1 MILFMKN
8 HDPHLLSCIIMVSHG
23 FSAHWILIFN
33 KPPLKKKK
41 TLNPLPNG
49 APPQPLAP
57 SVWRFAR
64 PCWCRPSWPW
74 TLSHLTLKHRWSN
87 RSETWWNTHE
97 ILMKYW
103 WFFSYET
110 WLQNWGFIC
119 GRPGSRIVQWH
130 GDSSL
135 SLWQLRWPKG
145 RMCRSWPP
153 HSTNSNGVVPQI
165 EIWKGNALLSNAS
178 TLQKFGPGV
187 LIPPSSPTS
196 ETVGEKTPR
205 STVDYPNISCEI
217 SHCRARCAL
226 GCNHCSARCLS
237 ISWSVM
243 NVEA

>member
-1 MILFMKN
+1 MSSKPPTSNPLQYHVLWLGIMILFMKN
-8 HDPHLLSCIIMVSHG
+8 HDPHPLSCIIMVSHG

-33 KPPLKKKK
+33 K
-41 TLNPLPNG
+41 LPNG

-97 ILMKYW
+97 ILMI
-103 WFFSYET
+103 FFIRDMT
-110 WLQNWGFIC
+110 TKLGLHLTC

-153 HSTNSNGVVPQI
+153 HSTNSNGVVP
-165 EIWKGNALLSNAS
+165 
-178 TLQKFGPGV
+178 
-187 LIPPSSPTS
+187 
-196 ETVGEKTPR
+196 
-205 STVDYPNISCEI
+205 
-217 SHCRARCAL
+217 
-226 GCNHCSARCLS
+226 
-237 ISWSVM
+237 
-243 NVEA
+243 